1 MWDMIEKNFPEPG
14 SERRLQGSSSSAS
27 PGKEKRA
34 AGDRKRDRKWRE
46 YQESLA
52 AEAAQG
58 ARGGTPAHSPQR
70 AKGGHH
76 PGHATLGDFLEVA
89 KQTKAKPRQL
99 LLRKSGPSSDVESAH
114 RGRMPADQASSSGS
128 VAPHQRNV
136 ARACERTCGVPCN
149 LRVARQRATQQ
160 SAAVEGAVGIAHEEA
175 TEWGR
180 GMDYHASTV
189 AAIAAG
195 LTAAATHEAVAA
207 RIRGEVA
214 ATADEARLT
223 QEAIACKEA
232 EVKALEEAL
241 AQERAKKE
249 AEERAHA
256 EATAKAQADAAKK
269 DAIEAARRK
278 VAEERAKT
286 EAELAA
292 LEAEKARLQQTREAE
307 AARAREE
314 AERRAAAATAAAM
327 EEAEAKLRRET
338 PPGGSR
344 VETLRK
350 LFEGNASSKM
360 TLDEADTGSSGS
372 SGPTAHRRRKGKGKT
387 PERPRRP
394 AGGHPQDSDPFFTAS
409 DGDEGGRHRRHRRGV
424 AGWLADVPMEPEG
437 EDEDPPPPYR
447 SSESSETETPRW
459 GDMDF
464 DITKKRPSS
473 DPPRR
478 PGGDPPGPPGR
489 GPSGRPGGC
498 PPSGPPGGGPPDG
511 GGPPGPGGPGGGPPG
526 GPPGD
531 PDDPPGDGDP
541 DATRRWIVYLRRRV
555 QYLEREVD
563 TGKGEMTRI
572 ARVAARA
579 QRELDIAK
587 IEMVKSAGVA
597 TATQKLLDIARG
609 ETRSLNKVISG
620 LQQRLDALEARGSVS
635 SDHPPL
641 ESASS
646 DDGWGPGPGPG
657 RPHAPSASAPSLTA
671 PSHHSAGRRNERVP
685 PGSGSEDWRDE
696 WLSSDY
702 HNRRAP
708 PQTPVRPRRTAP
720 APEQIRMAG
729 GRYGGLRDEVPGGDV
744 EWDVGMLAE
753 EDLEEF
759 DISPPRGVR
768 REAAG
773 RSRRRRDEEAYMEG
787 VRREHLG
794 SAYMEEPRRS
804 HRDSME
810 QMDVAA
816 LGVRGRGRWEPRST
830 SRPAF
835 MVSKAA
841 DAAVW
846 EDLKDIKPPMYDG
859 NPLNLDRFLEK
870 LDDWGVTVTEDM
882 HPADAE
888 KYVFRRFRYRLP
900 EVLQELYFVAT
911 KEGKIKTLKEAK
923 KWLNEQERLD
933 APQVAAKR
941 WKSIKLQHD
950 GREIRL
956 RDWRDFRGQY
966 TLFRRNVED
975 WNEGDEQARLLSMLP
990 EAWIKRVT
998 KEEAKRAKF
1007 NHTVKMMLPKEYH
1020 TNVVAWTRKNVARD
1034 VKRNS
1039 LRNALLITVSG
1050 DREKT
1055 AMWRLDECDV
1065 SGQTIRL
1072 QAILARMSCDEIV
1085 VWVGEEVLKEY
1096 RNLHHT
1102 RGLRPSDRDVNYVG
1116 EGPGGEAA
1124 MDPAGADGD
1133 EALIDGDD
1141 DDEPA
1146 EVAVYAFVAHNG
1158 AGSNRGSWKP
1168 LQPGWKKKEK
1178 KEPRRIGSPPLSFGE
1193 FIQAHPQGCFVCYG
1207 RKQGFNHDHRTCPI
1221 HQADTEAYKKAHG
1234 SKKRAPAGIREA
1246 KVEVDKDEL
1255 SKMMYQGNEFAKEIQ
1270 EIKRNWVPRSDN
1282 KNKENN
1288 QNDQNKDK
1296 DKKTRRGRKKGV
1308 NEVDAEEN
1316 TPTTT
1321 TDAP

>member
-1 MWDMIEKNFPEPG
+1 MAAAPPPCSAPTAWVGLGPALPPQPPPCEGGMPGSFELRTDMAPDRLQAVKDWLRAEGFAFRFQQRRWRTWTRPDRPGEGLRPDGIEEDEKPNEYPSGASINVSIWDMIEKNFPEPG

-27 PGKEKRA
+27 PGKEKRS
-34 AGDRKRDRKWRE
+34 AGDRKQDRKWRE

-52 AEAAQG
+52 AVAAQG
-58 ARGGTPAHSPQR
+58 ARGGTTAPSPQR
-70 AKGGHH
+70 ANGGHH
-76 PGHATLGDFLEVA
+76 PGHATLSDLIQVA
-89 KQTKAKPRQL
+89 KQTQAKPRLL

-114 RGRMPADQASSSGS
+114 RGRMPAYQASSSS
-128 VAPHQRNV
+128 SAAPDQRDV
-136 ARACERTCGVPCN
+136 ARACERACGVPCN
-149 LRVARQRATQQ
+149 LRVARQRAKQH
-160 SAAVEGAVGIAHEEA
+160 SAAMEGAVGIAQEEA
-175 TEWGR
+175 AEWAH
-180 GMDYHASTV
+180 GMAIHASTV

-195 LTAAATHEAVAA
+195 LTAVAAHGAATSQVNGELAA
-207 RIRGEVA
+207 
-214 ATADEARLT
+214 ADEEARLT

-327 EEAEAKLRRET
+327 EEAEAKLRRDT

-350 LFEGNASSKM
+350 LFEGDASSKM

-387 PERPRRP
+387 PEKPRRP
-394 AGGHPQDSDPFFTAS
+394 AGGHPHDSDHFLTAS
-409 DGDEGGRHRRHRRGV
+409 DGDERGRRHRQVV
-424 AGWLADVPMEPEG
+424 AWTGGGGGDVPMEPEG
-437 EDEDPPPPYR
+437 EDEDLPPPYR
-447 SSESSETETPRW
+447 SPDSSETETPRW
-459 GDMDF
+459 GDMDEDDDMNF
-464 DITKKRPSS
+464 DITKRRPSS
-473 DPPRR
+473 DAPRR
-478 PGGDPPGPPGR
+478 PGGDPPGPPG
-489 GPSGRPGGC
+489 GG
-498 PPSGPPGGGPPDG
+498 PSGPPGGRPPSRPPGGRPMGG
-511 GGPPGPGGPGGGPPG
+511 GGPPGPGGPGEGPPG

-531 PDDPPGDGDP
+531 PDDPAGNGDP
-541 DATRRWIVYLRRRV
+541 DTTWRWIVYLRRRV
-555 QYLEREVD
+555 QFLEREVD

-572 ARVAARA
+572 ARVAACA
-579 QRELDIAK
+579 QKEL
-587 IEMVKSAGVA
+587 E
-597 TATQKLLDIARG
+597 IARG
-609 ETRSLNKVISG
+609 ETRSLYKVISG
-620 LQQRLDALEARGSVS
+620 LQQRLDALEARGSVG

-641 ESASS
+641 ESGSS

-657 RPHAPSASAPSLTA
+657 RPHAPGRAPRSRPSASAPSLTA

-696 WLSSDY
+696 WLSAEY
-702 HNRRAP
+702 RNRRAP
-708 PQTPVRPRRTAP
+708 PRTPVRPRRP
-720 APEQIRMAG
+720 PPVLEPIPMAG
-729 GRYGGLRDEVPGGDV
+729 GRYGGLRDEVPRGDV
-744 EWDVGMLAE
+744 EWDVGEGEDLDL
-753 EDLEEF
+753 DLEEF
-759 DISPPRGVR
+759 DISLPRGVR
-768 REAAG
+768 REVAQ
-773 RSRRRRDEEAYMEG
+773 RSRWRRDEEAYMEG

-794 SAYMEEPRRS
+794 SAYMEEPHRS

-810 QMDVAA
+810 EMDVAA
-816 LGVRGRGRWEPRST
+816 VGVRRRGRWEPRST

-846 EDLKDIKPPMYDG
+846 EDLKDTKPPMYDG

-870 LDDWGVTVTEDM
+870 LDDWGLTVTEDM
-882 HPADAE
+882 APADAE

-911 KEGKIKTLKEAK
+911 KEGKINTLKESK
-923 KWLNEQERLD
+923 KWLNEQERVD
-933 APQVAAKR
+933 APQVAAKQ
-941 WKSIKLQHD
+941 WKSIKLLHD
-950 GREIRL
+950 GQEICL

-998 KEEAKRAKF
+998 KEEAKQAKS

-1020 TNVVAWTRKNVARD
+1020 SNMLAWARRNVARD
-1034 VKRNS
+1034 VKRHS
-1039 LRNALLITVSG
+1039 LRNALLITVSV

-1065 SGQTIRL
+1065 SGQTIRP
-1072 QAILARMSCDEIV
+1072 QAIPARMSCDEILE
-1085 VWVGEEVLKEY
+1085 WVGEEVLKEY

-1102 RGLRPSDRDVNYVG
+1102 RGLRPGDRDVNYVG
-1116 EGPGGEAA
+1116 EGPGRESCHG
-1124 MDPAGADGD
+1124 PS
-1133 EALIDGDD
+1133 
-1141 DDEPA
+1141 
-1146 EVAVYAFVAHNG
+1146 
-1158 AGSNRGSWKP
+1158 GS
-1168 LQPGWKKKEK
+1168 
-1178 KEPRRIGSPPLSFGE
+1178 RR
-1193 FIQAHPQGCFVCYG
+1193 
-1207 RKQGFNHDHRTCPI
+1207 R
-1221 HQADTEAYKKAHG
+1221 
-1234 SKKRAPAGIREA
+1234 
-1246 KVEVDKDEL
+1246 
-1255 SKMMYQGNEFAKEIQ
+1255 
-1270 EIKRNWVPRSDN
+1270 
-1282 KNKENN
+1282 
-1288 QNDQNKDK
+1288 
-1296 DKKTRRGRKKGV
+1296 
-1308 NEVDAEEN
+1308 
-1316 TPTTT
+1316 
-1321 TDAP
+1321 